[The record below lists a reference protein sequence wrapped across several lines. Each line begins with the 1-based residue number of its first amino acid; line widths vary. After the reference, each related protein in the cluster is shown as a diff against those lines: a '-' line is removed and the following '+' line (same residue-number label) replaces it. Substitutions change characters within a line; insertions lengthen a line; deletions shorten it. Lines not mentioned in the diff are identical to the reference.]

1 MCQKPGAVALPG
13 NPRSGHSEIAR
24 SVGLTEQP
32 AQPAW
37 QAPGSMRD
45 LPQKNKAPV
54 VPTLKGRDKG
64 FLEQV
69 REQD

>member
-1 MCQKPGAVALPG
+1 MGGSFGPAG
-13 NPRSGHSEIAR
+13 
-24 SVGLTEQP
+24 QP